1 MAHPTI
7 LQILNIKTQC
17 GKLIVRTYAQFPHP
31 ALEWEN
37 AQARMKLM
45 GHPSN
50 LLQDILHLLCKCCPP
65 YDDTEGVQV
74 RCYFQ
79 GIHTHP
85 VSPSGFSLL
94 EAEVEGVLGT
104 TEQQL
109 ESFKGNLT
117 PPLLSS
123 VASCC
128 YSCKQGME
136 RLDTWADIGRIICRR
151 KRMLKLYHL
160 L

>member
-1 MAHPTI
+1 MDHAI
-7 LQILNIKTQC
+7 
-17 GKLIVRTYAQFPHP
+17 
-31 ALEWEN
+31 
-37 AQARMKLM
+37 KLM

-50 LLQDILHLLCKCCPP
+50 LLQDILHLLCKWCPP

-79 GIHTHP
+79 GIHTHG

-123 VASCC
+123 VASRF
-128 YSCKQGME
+128 SRKQGME
-136 RLDTWADIGRIICRR
+136 RLDTWADIGRIICIS
-151 KRMLKLYHL
+151 KRMLKPNHL

>member
-1 MAHPTI
+1 MAHPTF

-17 GKLIVRTYAQFPHP
+17 GKLIVRTSAQFPHP

-37 AQARMKLM
+37 AQARMKVMDHAIKLM

-50 LLQDILHLLCKCCPP
+50 LLQDILYLLCKWCPP

-79 GIHTHP
+79 GFHTHGL
-85 VSPSGFSLL
+85 SPSGFSLL

-117 PPLLSS
+117 PSSAVFCCFLLFP
-123 VASCC
+123 
-128 YSCKQGME
+128 
-136 RLDTWADIGRIICRR
+136 
-151 KRMLKLYHL
+151 
-160 L
+160 